1 MLGYIYKGV
10 ISSMYVYI
18 HFFYP
23 DCKAVWVVEPCVN
36 YYLLNIVSKAT
47 PESASFASIQ
57 KPLSQDEN
65 AMAQQSHILAE
76 LVHSTWFYKWSGN
89 ETPGCFAHSTN
100 SACST
105 KYNPHDLQAVL
116 MQHLNTNQPC
126 PGPYNTATMS
136 CDKCVSAWGCFQWNF
151 WKDIIHYLLS

>member
-1 MLGYIYKGV
+1 MEGWEVLMLGYIYKGV

-18 HFFYP
+18 HFLTQIARQF
-23 DCKAVWVVEPCVN
+23 VWLSLALTTICSTSCP
-36 YYLLNIVSKAT
+36 KPP
-47 PESASFASIQ
+47 PESASFASVQ
-57 KPLSQDEN
+57 KPLSQDE
-65 AMAQQSHILAE
+65 ILAE
-76 LVHSTWFYKWSGN
+76 LVHSTWFYKRSGN

-126 PGPYNTATMS
+126 PGPHNTAATS
-136 CDKCVSAWGCFQWNF
+136 CDKCVSAWSCFQWNF